1 MLHPIPVMQKDPSK
15 SMAVLRAEVQRMIE
29 NTLPVGSVL
38 VAITPM
44 HPASMLI
51 AGIELNNG
59 KATHASLSAGKRL
72 LRVLSEKHKPET
84 LTPGRLKTSSP

>member
-1 MLHPIPVMQKDPSK
+1 
-15 SMAVLRAEVQRMIE
+15 MAVLRAEVQRMIE
-29 NTLPVGSVL
+29 NALPVGSVL
-38 VAITPM
+38 PM

-51 AGIELNNG
+51 AGIELNSG